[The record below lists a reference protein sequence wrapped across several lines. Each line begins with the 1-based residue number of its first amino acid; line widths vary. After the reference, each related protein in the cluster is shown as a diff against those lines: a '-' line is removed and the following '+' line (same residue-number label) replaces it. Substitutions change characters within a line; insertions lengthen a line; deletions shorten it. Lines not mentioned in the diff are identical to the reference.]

1 MFANIL
7 EMFGDYERRKVGRFD
22 AEWGF
27 VSTAFVTDADK
38 PYETAVKHRDYNYG
52 KIVIVEAYDTKEQAE
67 AGHAQWISTMTTQPL
82 PDFLVDKGESGISQL
97 CDSFSEDGDDW
108 RVKPRTAE

>member
-27 VSTAFVTDADK
+27 VSTALVTDADK
-38 PYETAVKHRDYNYG
+38 PYETAVKHRDYNDD
-52 KIVIVEAYDTKEQAE
+52 KIVIVEAYDTKEHAE
-67 AGHAQWISTMTTQPL
+67 TGHAQWVSAMTTIPL
-82 PDFLVDKGESGISQL
+82 PDFLVDKGLSEVSQL
-97 CDSFSEDGDDW
+97 CDVFSEDGDDW
-108 RVKPRTAE
+108 RVRPRVAK